1 MKIKVNNTTA
11 LSACVLILSLL
22 CLLSVGTPIRFDK
35 QRAKREAIVK
45 HRLLKIRA
53 AEEAYRARHGAY
65 AGTFDALVNSKLLA
79 DSLVHIPFSGKKQ
92 FRLQATTIIGK
103 NGKQIPAMECG
114 AEYADYLNGLDESSV
129 SVLTEEAAMAG
140 RYPGLKIGDLET
152 PNNNAGNWE

>member
-1 MKIKVNNTTA
+1 MKIKANNTTA

-22 CLLSVGTPIRFDK
+22 CLLSIGTPIRFDK
-35 QRAKREAIVK
+35 QRAKRETVVK

-65 AGTFDALVNSKLLA
+65 AGTFEALVNSNLLA
-79 DSLVHIPFSGKKQ
+79 DSLSHIPFSDKKR

-103 NGKQIPAMECG
+103 NGKQIPTMECG
-114 AEYADYLNGLDESSV
+114 AEYADYLNGLDEGSIS
-129 SVLTEEAAMAG
+129 LLAEEAATAG

-152 PNNNAGNWE
+152 PNDNAGNWE